1 MVKSATGFS
10 CTDLGTLL
18 WGRAARCM
26 IQYTRADPARGER
39 ASMIRVGLAML
50 GHPFKV
56 LALCWLPT
64 ATTGQWHD
72 IAGALSELACPPDAR
87 AWLRSA

>member
-1 MVKSATGFS
+1 M
-10 CTDLGTLL
+10 
-18 WGRAARCM
+18 
-26 IQYTRADPARGER
+26 TRADPER